1 MDGGK
6 GLMKR
11 DGDKEKKMEKSIQQ
25 KNLKITSKTM
35 QKTTL
40 KIALATYSNSS
51 YLTLH
56 KRLKTPN
63 FR

>member
-35 QKTTL
+35 
-40 KIALATYSNSS
+40 
-51 YLTLH
+51 
-56 KRLKTPN
+56 
-63 FR
+63 